1 MLDLTQLWPF
11 ILACLALNLTPGAD
25 MTYVIARAATQGRN
39 AGIAGAFG
47 VTAGSLVH
55 SLLAAFGVAALL
67 QQSAGAFL
75 AVKIVGAGY
84 LLYLA
89 WKAWR
94 TPVKSSA
101 ARSLD
106 VAAAE
111 RRLKPERSLLRVFG
125 EGALT
130 NLLNP
135 KVALFILAFLPQF
148 VDPHRGS
155 AGIQILMLGL
165 IFNAGG
171 TLVNCIV
178 AILAS
183 GAASLLKQ
191 RLAGGSGRLG
201 QWLNRCTAVIFVGLA
216 VRLALVER
224 R

>member
-1 MLDLTQLWPF
+1 MLDIAQLWPF

-25 MTYVIARAATQGRN
+25 MTYVIARSATQGRG

-47 VTAGSLVH
+47 VSAGSVVH

-67 QQSAGAFL
+67 QHSAAAFT

-94 TPVKSSA
+94 APMRAVGVDA
-101 ARSLD
+101 ATQPLR
-106 VAAAE
+106 
-111 RRLKPERSLLRVFG
+111 PQRSLLRIFG

-148 VDPHRGS
+148 VDPHRG
-155 AGIQILMLGL
+155 APALQILLLGL
-165 IFNAGG
+165 IFNIGG
-171 TLVNCIV
+171 TLVNCLV
-178 AILAS
+178 AIFAS
-183 GAASLLKQ
+183 GTASLLKR
-191 RLAGGSGRLG
+191 RLANNSGRIG

>member
-25 MTYVIARAATQGRN
+25 MTYVIARAASQGRN

-67 QQSAGAFL
+67 QQSASAFL

-94 TPVKSSA
+94 MP

-106 VAAAE
+106 MDATG
-111 RRLKPERSLLRVFG
+111 RQLKPQRSL
-125 EGALT
+125 
-130 NLLNP
+130 
-135 KVALFILAFLPQF
+135 
-148 VDPHRGS
+148 
-155 AGIQILMLGL
+155 
-165 IFNAGG
+165 
-171 TLVNCIV
+171 
-178 AILAS
+178 
-183 GAASLLKQ
+183 
-191 RLAGGSGRLG
+191 
-201 QWLNRCTAVIFVGLA
+201 
-216 VRLALVER
+216 
-224 R
+224 

>member
-1 MLDLTQLWPF
+1 
-11 ILACLALNLTPGAD
+11 
-25 MTYVIARAATQGRN
+25 
-39 AGIAGAFG
+39 
-47 VTAGSLVH
+47 
-55 SLLAAFGVAALL
+55 
-67 QQSAGAFL
+67 
-75 AVKIVGAGY
+75 VKIVGAGY

-94 TPVKSSA
+94 MP

-106 VAAAE
+106 MDATG
-111 RRLKPERSLLRVFG
+111 RQLKPQRSLLRVFG

-155 AGIQILMLGL
+155 AGVQILLLGL

-171 TLVNCIV
+171 TLVNCLV
-178 AILAS
+178 AISAS
-183 GAASLLKQ
+183 GTASLLKR
-191 RLAGGSGRLG
+191 RLAGNSARLAH
-201 QWLNRCTAVIFVGLA
+201 WLNRCTAVIFVGLA

>member
-25 MTYVIARAATQGRN
+25 MTYVIARSASQGRN
-39 AGIAGAFG
+39 AGIAASFG
-47 VTAGSLVH
+47 VTAGSLAH

-67 QQSAGAFL
+67 QQSAPAFL
-75 AVKIVGAGY
+75 AVKVVGAGY

-94 TPVKSSA
+94 APAKALGTDAHGKPLKPQ
-101 ARSLD
+101 RSLS
-106 VAAAE
+106 
-111 RRLKPERSLLRVFG
+111 RIFG

-155 AGIQILMLGL
+155 AALQILLLGL

-171 TLVNCIV
+171 TLVNCVV
-178 AILAS
+178 AVFAS
-183 GAASLLKQ
+183 GTASLLKR
-191 RLAGGSGRLG
+191 RLASNSGRLTH
-201 QWLNRCTAVIFVGLA
+201 WLNRCTALIFVGLA

>member
-1 MLDLTQLWPF
+1 MLDLAQLWPF

-25 MTYVIARAATQGRN
+25 MTYVIARSATQGRN

-47 VTAGSLVH
+47 VTAGSLAH

-67 QQSAGAFL
+67 QQSASAFL

-94 TPVKSSA
+94 TPVKSMA
-101 ARSLD
+101 ARSPD

-111 RRLKPERSLLRVFG
+111 RRLRPERSLLRVFG

-155 AGIQILMLGL
+155 AGIQILLLGL

-171 TLVNCIV
+171 TLVNCAVSPPLGRGRELLRARLV
-178 AILAS
+178 A
-183 GAASLLKQ
+183 
-191 RLAGGSGRLG
+191 RLAEGLTPASRSCPGGRLP
-201 QWLNRCTAVIFVGLA
+201 A
-216 VRLALVER
+216 
-224 R
+224 